1 MNFWMIITLWLMFS
15 MLVINIIGQAGEGMP
30 TRTFVIRVITKFLI
44 MAIYPPIIVIE
55 AAWDYI
61 SDRIQRLRRKA

>member
-1 MNFWMIITLWLMFS
+1 MNFWMITTLWLMFS

-30 TRTFVIRVITKFLI
+30 MRTFVIRVITKFLI
-44 MAIYPPIIVIE
+44 MATYPPILMIE